1 MDTDNTNTVVLR
13 DVLKHVDGHGLITEP
28 LESNKLSTAAQLR
41 AEILDLHYQDI
52 NTQQQ
57 GCCPHPGQG
66 VYTNI
71 FPLIMMQKWPQTG
84 SKNGLIPV
92 QDSISWTVAHYYHIS
107 AACHHQRFFWRKH
120 PD

>member
-1 MDTDNTNTVVLR
+1 MEQSKKHSYNMDADNTDTVVLR

-41 AEILDLHYQDI
+41 AEILDLHDQDI

-71 FPLIMMQKWPQTG
+71 FPLIMM
-84 SKNGLIPV
+84 KNGLRLA
-92 QDSISWTVAHYYHIS
+92 QKTGSSLGRT
-107 AACHHQRFFWRKH
+107 F
-120 PD
+120 